1 MENDNS
7 EIAIIL
13 SHANNPKRKKLLEE
27 CLQSI
32 EIEKLVSCNFPLDV
46 NAQKLTDWMLYSSE
60 NDLLTENQYSEF
72 DVSYYQW
79 RQKEDG
85 SIVTKNQTYEH
96 GYAVYNL
103 IKNALLFCKRLGKD
117 IVHIINYDYIIP
129 KKIINEH
136 SDCFTNNNTLNL
148 LVYQDEV
155 ELTGYSTSFLSGKI
169 DYLLLFF
176 EHYKSKFE
184 YYRDFDNNV
193 PRSFFLE
200 GKILKF
206 YSSKNQSEIKLNHFD
221 TIQHSIQINRESLFN
236 MEMFED
242 NIYSVLQRYRITENK
257 SDDYFNEEMP
267 STNRLFGLKDLLE
280 YYGAN
285 KDWNVLEIGSY
296 AGASAELI
304 SKYVGKIICCDVWE
318 EYIHPL
324 ERAQIVYNDFLSTK
338 EINPNIIECKK
349 NSNDFVKE
357 IQDETFDM
365 IYIDAD
371 HQYHSV
377 KNDISSWFSKVK
389 PGGILC
395 GHDYFMDDVKRA
407 VDEFFGKQNI
417 KYFKDSS
424 WSYRKPEVIE
434 YTNTKKFSIIVP
446 TYKRTEILNRAL
458 NSIKNQTY
466 TNYEVMVCS
475 EGYSRED
482 EICVENFKDDRF
494 TYRYIDKPNFKNY
507 GNIQRNEMVKM
518 CTGDYTIWLDDDN
531 IIYPDYLEYAN
542 NTIDKDY
549 GMLIF
554 KIKHNYVGVIPKDV
568 HMVIG
573 EIDTL
578 NVMIKTDIA
587 KSFKWLMQY
596 DADYYFIKECE
607 RYCLQTG
614 IPIRYL
620 DKIIGNHN

>member
-13 SHANNPKRKKLLEE
+13 SHANDPKRKKLLEE

-46 NAQKLTDWMLYSSE
+46 NAQKLTDWMLYNSE

-72 DVSYYQW
+72 GVTYYHW
-79 RQKEDG
+79 IQKEDG
-85 SIVTKNQTYEH
+85 SIVTTNQTYEH

-129 KKIINEH
+129 TKIINEH

-148 LVYQDEV
+148 LVYQDDV
-155 ELTGYSTSFLSGKI
+155 ELTGYSTGFLSGKI

-184 YYRDFDNNV
+184 YYRDFDDNV
-193 PRSFFLE
+193 PRSFYLE

-221 TIQHSIQINRESLFN
+221 TIKHLIQINRESLVN
-236 MEMFED
+236 MEMKHFYQNIGEDWFNYQELYSEMVRQFPDGSKFVEVGSWKGRSAAFMAVEIINSGKKIKFDCVDNWEYVDGLQYDIDKSLFGKDIYNEFID
-242 NIYSVLQRYRITENK
+242 NIKPVSHIINPIKSISWEGASLYDDKSLDFIFIDAAHDYESVK
-257 SDDYFNEEMP
+257 
-267 STNRLFGLKDLLE
+267 KDLIAWIPKL
-280 YYGAN
+280 
-285 KDWNVLEIGSY
+285 K
-296 AGASAELI
+296 
-304 SKYVGKIICCDVWE
+304 
-318 EYIHPL
+318 
-324 ERAQIVYNDFLSTK
+324 
-338 EINPNIIECKK
+338 PNGVI
-349 NSNDFVKE
+349 
-357 IQDETFDM
+357 
-365 IYIDAD
+365 A
-371 HQYHSV
+371 
-377 KNDISSWFSKVK
+377 
-389 PGGILC
+389 
-395 GHDYFMDDVKRA
+395 GHDYTSHIGVKTA
-407 VDEFFGKQNI
+407 VDELLSVEILGSCWI
-417 KYFKDSS
+417 
-424 WSYRKPEVIE
+424 YR
-434 YTNTKKFSIIVP
+434 NNRKKFSIIVP

-466 TNYEVMVCS
+466 KDYEVIVCS
-475 EGYSRED
+475 DGYSRED
-482 EICVENFKDDRF
+482 EMCVDNFKDDRF
-494 TYRYIDKPNFKNY
+494 TYRYINKSDQKNW
-507 GNIQRNEMVKM
+507 GHMQRNEMIKF
-518 CTGDYTIWLDDDN
+518 CKGDYTIWLDDDN

-542 NTIDKDY
+542 NIIDRDY

-554 KIKHNYVGVIPKDV
+554 KINHNYVGLIPKDIGV
-568 HMVIG
+568 VLG

>member
-72 DVSYYQW
+72 GVSYYYM
-79 RQKEDG
+79 EDG
-85 SIVTKNQTYEH
+85 VRENLKFDHS
-96 GYAVYNL
+96 YATYNL

-136 SDCFTNNNTLNL
+136 SDCFTNNNALNL
-148 LVYQDEV
+148 LVYQDDV
-155 ELTGYSTSFLSGKI
+155 ELTGYSTGFLSGKI

-184 YYRDFDNNV
+184 YYTDFDDNV
-193 PRSFFLE
+193 PRSFYLE

-221 TIQHSIQINRESLFN
+221 TIKHSIQINRESLFN
-236 MEMFED
+236 MEMKHFYQNIGED
-242 NIYSVLQRYRITENK
+242 WFNYQELYSEMVRQFPDGSKFVEVGSWKGRSAAFMAVEIINSGKKIKFDCVDTWLGSEEHTNPNSPYYEPILETPNGLYDQFLKNIEPVKSV
-257 SDDYFNEEMP
+257 
-267 STNRLFGLKDLLE
+267 
-280 YYGAN
+280 
-285 KDWNVLEIGSY
+285 
-296 AGASAELI
+296 
-304 SKYVGKIICCDVWE
+304 
-318 EYIHPL
+318 
-324 ERAQIVYNDFLSTK
+324 
-338 EINPNIIECKK
+338 INPIRMKSIEASKLYADESLDFIFIDAAHDYQSVKEDITVWLPKLKK
-349 NSNDFVKE
+349 N
-357 IQDETFDM
+357 
-365 IYIDAD
+365 
-371 HQYHSV
+371 
-377 KNDISSWFSKVK
+377 
-389 PGGILC
+389 GIIA
-395 GHDYFMDDVKRA
+395 GHDYADDHPDVKRA
-407 VDEFFGKQNI
+407 VNELFSEI
-417 KYFKDSS
+417 ETVSTC
-424 WSYRKPEVIE
+424 WVYRNNP
-434 YTNTKKFSIIVP
+434 KKFSIIVP

-466 TNYEVMVCS
+466 KDYEVMVCS